1 MSKPSKIPIR
11 DIYLIHES
19 GLVLVS
25 RHYHD
30 GDIQPDIVGGFFIA
44 MANFVE
50 QMMGESI
57 QEIKLDQHLIVYKKI
72 GPIFAALV
80 SEPKKITKRRLTILI
95 KSIVTKFFD
104 EYVVYLEEGIIEPSM
119 FSDFAI
125 SLDTIVNASY
135 PLKNIH

>member
-1 MSKPSKIPIR
+1 MSKSSKMPIR
-11 DIYLIHES
+11 DIYIIHES

-30 GDIQPDIVGGFFIA
+30 GDTQPDIIGGFFIA

-72 GPIFAALV
+72 GPILAALV
-80 SEPKKITKRRLTILI
+80 TEPKNITKRRMTILI
-95 KSIVTKFFD
+95 KSILSNFFD
-104 EYVVYLEEGIIEPSM
+104 EYVVYLEEGLIEPSM
-119 FSDFAI
+119 FSGFGS
-125 SLDTIVNASY
+125 SLDKIVNVNYS
-135 PLKNIH
+135 LKKVF

>member
-1 MSKPSKIPIR
+1 MSKPSKMPIR

-80 SEPKKITKRRLTILI
+80 SEPKKITKRRLTILM

-104 EYVVYLEEGIIEPSM
+104 EYVVYLEEGLIEPSM
-119 FSDFAI
+119 FFDFGNT
-125 SLDTIVNASY
+125 LDKIVSANCS
-135 PLKNIH
+135 LKNIL

>member
-1 MSKPSKIPIR
+1 MPIR

-30 GDIQPDIVGGFFIA
+30 YDTQPDIIGGFFIA
-44 MANFVE
+44 IANFVE
-50 QMMGESI
+50 QMMGETI

-80 SEPKKITKRRLTILI
+80 TEPRKITKRRLKILV
-95 KSIVTKFFD
+95 KSIITEFFD
-104 EYVVYLEEGIIEPSM
+104 EYVVYLEEGFIDPSM
-119 FSDFAI
+119 FSDFVNTLDKIVIANCSLKRI
-125 SLDTIVNASY
+125 S
-135 PLKNIH
+135 

>member
-1 MSKPSKIPIR
+1 MPKSNKMPIR

-30 GDIQPDIVGGFFIA
+30 GDTQPDIIGGFFIA
-44 MANFVE
+44 IANFVE

-57 QEIKLDQHLIVYKKI
+57 QEIKLDQHSIVYKKN

-95 KSIVTKFFD
+95 KSIITQFFN

-119 FSDFAI
+119 FYDFGT
-125 SLDTIVNASY
+125 SLDKIVNSNY
-135 PLKNIH
+135 PLKEIL

>member
-1 MSKPSKIPIR
+1 MPIR

-80 SEPKKITKRRLTILI
+80 SEPKKITKRRLTILM

-119 FSDFAI
+119 FSDFAT
-125 SLDTIVNASY
+125 SLDKIVNASY
-135 PLKNIH
+135 PLKNIQ